1 MGTVQGRTMKSEI
14 WEFSCVEHRMA
25 LLVGQQN
32 DFLWS
37 LPPLS
42 TLPFPCTST
51 IHSESL
57 PSILP
62 SGSLYQFHIP
72 VNYIHAIAT
81 VFYNVMTSIMYHN
94 VNIAYSCE

>member
-1 MGTVQGRTMKSEI
+1 MGTVQGWTMKSEI
-14 WEFSCVEHRMA
+14 WEFSCVQHRMA

-42 TLPFPCTST
+42 TLPTPCTSS

-62 SGSLYQFHIP
+62 SISLYQFRIP

-81 VFYNVMTSIMYHN
+81 VFYNVMTSTMYGN
-94 VNIAYSCE
+94 VNIAYGGE